1 MACSLVWMLAEA
13 GRVDQDLLAG
23 AFAQRCE
30 PNRGYGVGAFTVLRQ
45 VRQGLPWREAGR
57 LAGTRPKPG
66 PFLDAVLASTPD
78 GRVRRGIA
86 RARKM
91 LHLSVEEVAYEL
103 GSGHQVTAQDTVPFT
118 LWVAARCLNDYRQA
132 ICDCVRAGGDV
143 DTTSAIAG
151 GIAAAY
157 AGMEGI
163 PEQWRDAREP
173 LPGWLR
179 M

>member
-1 MACSLVWMLAEA
+1 VAPLGAYFPDDVNRAVREA
-13 GRVDQDLLAG
+13 GLPARVTHAHAEDVAG
-23 AFAQRCE
+23 AVA
-30 PNRGYGVGAFTVLRQ
+30 VAAAASVAA
-45 VRQGLPWREAGR
+45 AGR